1 MNILLNSI
9 EKADTIAIA
18 GHLRPDG
25 DCIGSC
31 MGLYSYIK
39 DNYPEKRA
47 CVYLSDFPENF
58 QYLRWEEAFEEC
70 CSAEKGEM
78 YDLFVSL
85 DCGDADRLEEVTDI
99 MKQAGHVINID
110 HHITNTKFGNENY
123 VVTDAS
129 STSQIL
135 FTLMEEDKISYAA
148 ACALYTGIVHDT
160 GVFKHSNTSSETMRI
175 AGRLMD
181 KGVPFGKIIDGSF
194 YMKTYKQL
202 QIMGRCLME
211 SVRIMD
217 GRCIFSIVRKNIFD
231 LYNAESA
238 DLDGIID
245 EMRTTE
251 GIEVAILLSERG
263 PQEYKVSMRSNE
275 VIDVSVIA
283 CYFGGG
289 GHVHASG
296 CTIKGDAFDVV
307 NNLTKH
313 IEKQFLDMEQ
323 SA

>member
-1 MNILLNSI
+1 
-9 EKADTIAIA
+9 
-18 GHLRPDG
+18 
-25 DCIGSC
+25 
-31 MGLYSYIK
+31 
-39 DNYPEKRA
+39 
-47 CVYLSDFPENF
+47 
-58 QYLRWEEAFEEC
+58 
-70 CSAEKGEM
+70 
-78 YDLFVSL
+78 
-85 DCGDADRLEEVTDI
+85 
-99 MKQAGHVINID
+99 
-110 HHITNTKFGNENY
+110 
-123 VVTDAS
+123 
-129 STSQIL
+129 
-135 FTLMEEDKISYAA
+135 
-148 ACALYTGIVHDT
+148 
-160 GVFKHSNTSSETMRI
+160 MRI